1 MPCNIP
7 CNIPCITKTIRL
19 ACKSKYNRKRDY
31 RVVLLMITNSK
42 KWHYLALKSV
52 RTNEYNRPIRRLSGL
67 LRGISSNHVGDYCC
81 LNCFH
86 SKNSDNELK
95 KHEKLCGKHDD
106 MLMIMPKEDK
116 KILKYN
122 HGEKSLKAPFI
133 IYADLECL
141 LKKEKS
147 RQNNSEKSYAE

>member
-1 MPCNIP
+1 M
-7 CNIPCITKTIRL
+7 
-19 ACKSKYNRKRDY
+19 S
-31 RVVLLMITNSK
+31 
-42 KWHYLALKSV
+42 
-52 RTNEYNRPIRRLSGL
+52 EL
-67 LRGISSNHVGDYCC
+67 LRGISSNHVEDYYC

-95 KHEKLCGKHDD
+95 NHEKLCGKHDY

-122 HGEKSLKAPFI
+122 HGETSLKAPFI

-147 RQNNSEKSYAE
+147 CQNNSEKSYAE